1 MNYELQTPNPT
12 TMSYQQYDTATGG
25 MRLMPAD
32 EQSPSTRVLASTV
45 VEWLAG
51 EALLDSEPTTL
62 YGELC
67 ERLRGVGIPIR
78 RGQVGFRT
86 LHPLY
91 NVGRLNWTTERG
103 VFVELYRPEQIGRD
117 EFLRSPM
124 GHVLN
129 HRLPI
134 LRRRLTGDTALLD
147 FAILEEFRAQGGIDY
162 VVFLVGF
169 DRSGRNGV
177 ICSWLSDARRLDRR
191 RDRGAAANHPPA
203 WDRAAKMERSIAQN
217 IAHAYLGKRAGEA
230 VLAGSIRRGD
240 GEKITAALWY
250 SDLRRST
257 EFADRLP
264 AEAFLQLLGQ
274 YYEMTAASV
283 LDHGGEVVSL
293 IGDAVLGVFRVEGT
307 PDDACRRA
315 LAAASEARRR
325 LDSSGTTAT
334 GAALD
339 FGISLHL
346 GQVIHGNVGVPER
359 LQFTLVGSAVNEGV
373 RVQDLTKTLGC
384 PLLAT
389 APFARAVP
397 NEPWRALGEHA
408 LRGLEAPMPILTT
421 MKE

>member
-1 MNYELQTPNPT
+1 
-12 TMSYQQYDTATGG
+12 
-25 MRLMPAD
+25 MPAN
-32 EQSPSTRVLASTV
+32 EQSPSTKVLGSAI

-51 EALLDSEPTTL
+51 EALLDSEPTAL

-78 RGQVGFRT
+78 RGQVGFRL

-91 NVGRLNWTTERG
+91 EVGRLNWTIERG
-103 VFVELYRPEQIGRD
+103 VFVELYRTEQIGRE

-124 GHVLN
+124 GHVLS

-147 FAILEEFRAQGGIDY
+147 FPILEEFRAQGGTDY

-169 DRSGRNGV
+169 DRAGKNGV
-177 ICSWLSDARRLDRR
+177 ICSWLSDR
-191 RDRGAAANHPPA
+191 PA
-203 WDRAAKMERSIAQN
+203 GLTDDEIVQMQQITRELGIALKAKMERSIAQN
-217 IAHAYLGKRAGEA
+217 IAHAYLGKRAGQA

-257 EFADRLP
+257 EFADRLS

-274 YYEMTAASV
+274 YYEMTAAAV
-283 LDHGGEVVSL
+283 LDHDGEVVSL
-293 IGDAVLGVFRVEGT
+293 IGDAVLGVFRVEGA

-315 LAAASEARRR
+315 LAAADDARRR
-325 LDSSGTTAT
+325 LGASGTTAT
-334 GAALD
+334 GEALD

-359 LQFTLVGSAVNEGV
+359 LQFTLVGSAVNEVV
-373 RVQDLTKTLGC
+373 RVQDLTKKLGC

-389 APFARAVP
+389 APFASAVP
-397 NEPWRALGEHA
+397 DEPWRALGAHA
-408 LRGLEAPMPILTT
+408 LRGLESPMPILTT